1 MSTIIKEGPLQRWNG
16 ESHSLR
22 PLFVIADS
30 KSRWEQAYARL
41 NQSGWLDWYEKASS
55 KRRIHG
61 VDLKVVAAY
70 FAFGDMLQMLPR
82 QPSGV
87 NTENRK
93 HVMAVPHEPNRATTM
108 TFLMCNNEA
117 EMKYELLTGDS
128 DVYWFDNNKFSE
140 SPPENHTGTD
150 PENTYTRNGST
161 EHIVPTSVAPSMAPP
176 PTGSLPIS
184 PTPYPVQ
191 FGQIPLGQTYPPSQ
205 YPAYPP
211 PPITSGVQPAPTA
224 QVAYPQPVPPAYTAP
239 VYTSPTIIQP
249 VAYPVPSYPPQPVYM
264 SPANQT
270 SGMYNPA
277 PISSGPQVHAIP
289 QTVTSS
295 NSGLRTAAIGLASGL
310 AGNFLANRLFGGGWG
325 LGWGGGWGGRWG
337 GGYGGGWGGGWD
349 ECHDHGP
356 VVIEE
361 TNIYNTEINDY
372 DHGNDFGYADDF
384 DGGSFGGE
392 YED

>member
-1 MSTIIKEGPLQRWNG
+1 MITYI
-16 ESHSLR
+16 
-22 PLFVIADS
+22 
-30 KSRWEQAYARL
+30 
-41 NQSGWLDWYEKASS
+41 
-55 KRRIHG
+55 
-61 VDLKVVAAY
+61 
-70 FAFGDMLQMLPR
+70 
-82 QPSGV
+82 
-87 NTENRK
+87 
-93 HVMAVPHEPNRATTM
+93 
-108 TFLMCNNEA
+108 
-117 EMKYELLTGDS
+117 
-128 DVYWFDNNKFSE
+128 
-140 SPPENHTGTD
+140 TD
-150 PENTYTRNGST
+150 TRNGST

-295 NSGLRTAAIGLASGL
+295 NSGLRTAAIGESRIVIDYLADYQTLITFSHSNVQWFWLASVAFMIIFWCFRTTG
-310 AGNFLANRLFGGGWG
+310 
-325 LGWGGGWGGRWG
+325 
-337 GGYGGGWGGGWD
+337 
-349 ECHDHGP
+349 
-356 VVIEE
+356 
-361 TNIYNTEINDY
+361 IYIYMYTLV
-372 DHGNDFGYADDF
+372 
-384 DGGSFGGE
+384 
-392 YED
+392 